1 MTAEK
6 SYNFLP
12 GQQQKAL
19 NKSQARETP
28 KAEIFA
34 TGCSRRRVYFFFFFC
49 PLPSSQKDN
58 ILIIFGHRNY
68 EIMGKRGEVWG
79 GIYY

>member
-1 MTAEK
+1 MMTAEK

-12 GQQQKAL
+12 GQQQKAQ

-34 TGCSRRRVYFFFFFC
+34 TGCSRRRVYFFFFFAHC
-49 PLPSSQKDN
+49 QAPRKTT
-58 ILIIFGHRNY
+58 F
-68 EIMGKRGEVWG
+68 
-79 GIYY
+79 